1 MFEPKVRKSD
11 EQWKIERQ
19 EFKRRFDQ
27 SFKDPYFEQHQE
39 KISELEELSW
49 KIYEESRKTSHKT
62 MAGKEFKDPNFEV
75 SIDWLNTRKTI
86 REAQTIHDNHTLPAK
101 VLLICASDRNDHTCP
116 GEISKSYRL
125 TKIAEESLKSRGIEV
140 EVLNLSK
147 IISEYGKMIYPCKGC
162 VSTAMPLCHWPC
174 SCYPNQ
180 ALGQVHDWMNEIY
193 PMWVRAHGIMIIT
206 PVYWHQSP
214 SVLKLMIDRLVCAD
228 GGNPDPT
235 TTQGKDPQLAK
246 SVELQGWSYPRHL
259 QGRIFSVIVHGDT
272 QGVDE
277 LKNAL
282 TAWLSEMMLIPA
294 SIYSQIGRYIG
305 YYGPYADS
313 HKELDKDKAIMDEV
327 RNASESLFLS
337 IQAEREKKL
346 TSQLP
351 QLKDPRPK

>member
-11 EQWKIERQ
+11 EEWKIKRQ
-19 EFKRRFDQ
+19 DFRHRFNQ
-27 SFKDPYFEQHQE
+27 SFKDPYFNKHQE

-49 KIYEESRKTSHKT
+49 KVYEESRKSPLKT
-62 MAGKEFKDPNFEV
+62 KAGKEFKDPDFEV
-75 SIDWLNTRKTI
+75 SIDWLNARKAV
-86 REAQTIHDNHTLPAK
+86 REAQIIHDDHTLPAK

-125 TKIAEESLKSRGIEV
+125 TKIAEETLKSRGLEV

-147 IISEYGKMIYPCKGC
+147 IISEYGKMIYPCKAC

-174 SCYPNQ
+174 SCYPNH

-206 PVYWHQSP
+206 PVYWHQAP

-246 SVELQGWSYPRHL
+246 EVELQGWDYPRHL
-259 QGRIFSVIVHGDT
+259 QGRIFSIIVHGDT
-272 QGVDE
+272 QGVDD
-277 LKNAL
+277 LKNSL
-282 TAWLSEMMLIPA
+282 TSWLSEMMLIPA
-294 SIYSQIGRYIG
+294 SVYSQIGRYIG
-305 YYGPYADS
+305 YYGTYAES
-313 HKELDKDKAIMDEV
+313 HKELDKDNAIMDEV
-327 RNASESLFLS
+327 RNAADSLLLS

-346 TSQLP
+346 TSLLP
-351 QLKDPRPK
+351 QLNDPRPK